1 MADQKPSNRERVK
14 EIVSSIEQNI
24 QDLFQ
29 SERYFD
35 YLRTMSRFHSYSVNN
50 TILIHMQR
58 PHASMPAAGFNKWKQ
73 FGRHVKKGEK
83 GLTIIAPTPLK
94 KKIEEMRL
102 DPDTNAPVLDP
113 DGNIIMDEKTV
124 EIPLFKPVKVFTADQ
139 TEGKA
144 LPSLAT
150 DLTGNVQQYEAF
162 MEALRRTSPMPI
174 AFGPLDTDTDGLCS
188 FTRQTITIR
197 EGMSQVQTVCATVHE
212 IGHAVLHD
220 REKDRLSAAAGN
232 TDKEP
237 PKAKDKNTM
246 EVEAESVSF
255 AVCQYYGID
264 TSANSMGY
272 IAGWSRD
279 KSLPE
284 LKASLETITKTVSG
298 LISTIDRHFAEI
310 CKERGIDL
318 TTQPEQPEQA
328 GLDTL
333 EQFAADLYDYMDQ
346 LHQTGILERPF
357 TLDPREQAVSDLISE
372 MQTGYFD
379 GVRGPLTYL
388 VEHNSLITAQTM
400 LDRLDGLVQKQAVT
414 VAEQSDT
421 PEKFVSDLCGY
432 LVELQEAGLI
442 PAPNNAD
449 LREKAKMEEALMPSM
464 LNGSFSS
471 FRSILNDAAQ
481 HTDRPAT
488 AVLRDRLEKLS
499 DQWDAALVCKIQP
512 VFGADSTVDR
522 SAVQTYYERDGQLRP
537 FKAVF
542 VGTMAE
548 CQRVVA
554 GLEAGAI
561 TMRDVR
567 QPDFEAPS
575 LPEQKYVYELKATGI
590 SGQSF
595 IEVQERT
602 EQGTLLPGKPL
613 FCGTDDVCAGLLE
626 QLNNGTLQRDDFFT
640 VVAAR
645 VSPYTLQD
653 GAELD
658 ALVGPDDKVYLGR
671 RDHYDN
677 RGHYLNNDNSL
688 MHISD
693 NDRVFNVISGVD
705 RPRTQEELQ
714 ATGYFTQEELEN
726 FAALPLH
733 AEGEPEQ
740 TAPDVPAPPEQADEA
755 LYLLDDSVYLYIQA
769 SDEGWDYTLY
779 TKHDMEQLD
788 GGQLDTPGLSIP
800 DVVEHIRK
808 MEEIGTLAVDL
819 APMEVL
825 EELRDRS
832 GHALEAAVES
842 VRPEQGRDY
851 AGELREH
858 FAQED
863 AVLWDTSLDEYPMPD
878 SSMTLD
884 DLAALGYEETDL
896 LPLSRERGAELVD
909 RDMTVYMVRTGENPE
924 MVFDREDLMEQP
936 EGVMFAIPREEWEAS
951 QDFRQAV
958 ADRMNHQE
966 EREKAFLEHGGD
978 CFAIYQ
984 LRFEAETL
992 RLHYEPLNI
1001 ILMQG
1006 FTVQRSNYDLSY
1018 TAPLSEVNSA
1028 DEALARLWNVFNND
1042 HPADYQR
1049 PSMSVSDIIAIRL
1062 NGVLTCHYC
1071 DSYGFKQLPDFLQ
1084 PENYL
1089 KNAEMSLEDDL
1100 GMIDGIIN
1108 NGPKATVAELEQQA
1122 RSGQSISLTDLA
1134 EAQRREQEEKKSVLA
1149 KLNAAP
1155 PQQGRKKTAPKKSAE
1170 RER

>member
-102 DPDTNAPVLDP
+102 DPDTKAPVLDG

-139 TEGKA
+139 TEGKP

-150 DLTGNVQQYEAF
+150 GLTGDVQQYEAF

-174 AFGPLDTDTDGLCS
+174 SFAALAPDTDGVCS
-188 FTRQTITIR
+188 FTKQTISIR

-232 TDKEP
+232 ADP

-298 LISTIDRHFAEI
+298 LINTIDRHFAEI

-318 TTQPEQPEQA
+318 TAQPEQA
-328 GLDTL
+328 GPDTL

-357 TLDPREQAVSDLISE
+357 TLDPREQSIADLVTE

-388 VEHNSLITAQTM
+388 VEHNSLMTAKAM
-400 LDRLDGLVQKQAVT
+400 LERLDGLVQERTAPA
-414 VAEQSDT
+414 AELTDT

-432 LVELQEAGLI
+432 LAELQEARLI
-442 PAPNNAD
+442 PLPNNVE
-449 LREKAKMEEALMPSM
+449 LREKENMAEALLPSM
-464 LNGSFSS
+464 LNGSFNG

-481 HTDRPAT
+481 HTERPET

-499 DQWDAALVCKIQP
+499 DQWDAALICKVQP
-512 VFGADSTVDR
+512 VFGVDSAVDR
-522 SAVQTYYERDGQLRP
+522 SSVQTYHRRNGQLYP
-537 FKAVF
+537 FNVVF
-542 VGTMAE
+542 VGTVDE

-554 GLEAGAI
+554 GLEAGII

-567 QPDFEAPS
+567 QPDFEPPS
-575 LPEQKYVYELKATGI
+575 PPEQ
-590 SGQSF
+590 S
-595 IEVQERT
+595 
-602 EQGTLLPGKPL
+602 
-613 FCGTDDVCAGLLE
+613 
-626 QLNNGTLQRDDFFT
+626 
-640 VVAAR
+640 
-645 VSPYTLQD
+645 
-653 GAELD
+653 
-658 ALVGPDDKVYLGR
+658 
-671 RDHYDN
+671 
-677 RGHYLNNDNSL
+677 
-688 MHISD
+688 
-693 NDRVFNVISGVD
+693 
-705 RPRTQEELQ
+705 
-714 ATGYFTQEELEN
+714 
-726 FAALPLH
+726 
-733 AEGEPEQ
+733 
-740 TAPDVPAPPEQADEA
+740 APAVPAPPEQADTI
-755 LYLLDDSVYLYIQA
+755 L
-769 SDEGWDYTLY
+769 
-779 TKHDMEQLD
+779 
-788 GGQLDTPGLSIP
+788 
-800 DVVEHIRK
+800 
-808 MEEIGTLAVDL
+808 
-819 APMEVL
+819 
-825 EELRDRS
+825 
-832 GHALEAAVES
+832 
-842 VRPEQGRDY
+842 PE
-851 AGELREH
+851 
-858 FAQED
+858 
-863 AVLWDTSLDEYPMPD
+863 TSLDEYPMPD

-884 DLAALGYEETDL
+884 GLAELGYSGTDL

-909 RDMTVYMVRTGENPE
+909 RDMTVYMVRTGEAPE

-936 EGVMFAIPREEWEAS
+936 EGVMFAVPREEWEDS
-951 QDFRQAV
+951 PDFRQAV
-958 ADRMNHQE
+958 AGRMDWQEDR
-966 EREKAFLEHGGD
+966 ERAFLNHGGD

-984 LRFEAETL
+984 VKLDGDDSLRDI
-992 RLHYEPLNI
+992 RYESLDWLNSI
-1001 ILMQG
+1001 G
-1006 FTVQRSNYDLSY
+1006 RKVERGNYDLAY

-1028 DEALARLWNVFNND
+1028 DEALERLWYVFNND

-1062 NGVLTCHYC
+1062 DGVLTCHYC
-1071 DSYGFKQLPDFLQ
+1071 DSYGFKQLPDFIQ

-1122 RSGQSISLTDLA
+1122 RSGQPISLTDLA
-1134 EAQRREQEEKKSVLA
+1134 EAQRQEQGEKKSVLA

-1155 PQQGRKKTAPKKSAE
+1155 PQQDRKKTAPKKSAE

>member
-14 EIVSSIEQNI
+14 EIVASIEQNI

-102 DPDTNAPVLDP
+102 DPDTKAPVRDR

-139 TEGKA
+139 TEGKP

-150 DLTGNVQQYEAF
+150 GLTGDVQQYEAF

-174 AFGPLDTDTDGLCS
+174 SFVSLAPDTDGVCS
-188 FTRQTITIR
+188 FTKQTISIR

-232 TDKEP
+232 TDKDP

-298 LISTIDRHFAEI
+298 LINTIDRHFAEI

-318 TTQPEQPEQA
+318 TAQPEQA
-328 GLDTL
+328 GPDTL

-357 TLDPREQAVSDLISE
+357 TLDPREQSIADLVTE

-388 VEHNSLITAQTM
+388 VEHNSLMTAKAM
-400 LDRLDGLVQKQAVT
+400 LERLDGLVQERTAPA
-414 VAEQSDT
+414 AELTDT

-432 LVELQEAGLI
+432 LAELQEARLI
-442 PAPNNAD
+442 PLPNNAE
-449 LREKAKMEEALMPSM
+449 LREKENMAEALLPSM
-464 LNGSFSS
+464 LNGSFNG

-481 HTDRPAT
+481 HTERPET

-499 DQWDAALVCKIQP
+499 DQWDAALVYKIEP
-512 VFGADSTVDR
+512 IFGAGSTVDR
-522 SAVQTYYERDGQLRP
+522 SAVQTYRKQNDQLTP
-537 FKAVF
+537 YKLVF
-542 VGTMAE
+542 TGTAAE

-554 GLEAGAI
+554 GLEAG
-561 TMRDVR
+561 TFTLRDMR
-567 QPDFEAPS
+567 QPDFEPPS
-575 LPEQKYVYELKATGI
+575 PPGQRYVYKMDVNPRMVNADDQHFIQEYEKTDKETLIPSQILFMGKA
-590 SGQSF
+590 
-595 IEVQERT
+595 
-602 EQGTLLPGKPL
+602 
-613 FCGTDDVCAGLLE
+613 DVCAGLLD
-626 QLNNGTLQRDDFFT
+626 QLNNGTLRRDDFFT

-645 VSPYTLQD
+645 ISPYTAKD

-705 RPRTQEELQ
+705 RPRTQDELQ

-733 AEGEPEQ
+733 VEDEPEQ
-740 TAPDVPAPPEQADEA
+740 SAPAVPAPSEQAEEA

-769 SDEGWDYTLY
+769 SDGGWGYTLY
-779 TKHDMEQLD
+779 TKHDMAQLD
-788 GGQLDTPGLSIP
+788 GGQLDSPGLSIP
-800 DVVEHIRK
+800 DVVEHIRRT
-808 MEEIGTLAVDL
+808 EEIGTLAVDL

-825 EELRDRS
+825 EELR
-832 GHALEAAVES
+832 
-842 VRPEQGRDY
+842 
-851 AGELREH
+851 EH
-858 FAQED
+858 LSQKD
-863 AVLWDTSLDEYPMPD
+863 AVQPDTTLDEYPMPD

-884 DLAALGYEETDL
+884 GLAELGYSGTDL

-909 RDMTVYMVRTGENPE
+909 RDMTVYMVRTGEAPE

-936 EGVMFAIPREEWEAS
+936 EGVMFAVPREEWEDS
-951 QDFRQAV
+951 PDFRQAV
-958 ADRMNHQE
+958 AGRMDWQEDR
-966 EREKAFLEHGGD
+966 ERAFLNHGGD

-984 LRFEAETL
+984 VKLDGDDSLRDI
-992 RLHYEPLNI
+992 RYESLDWLNSI
-1001 ILMQG
+1001 G
-1006 FTVQRSNYDLSY
+1006 RKVERGNYDLAY

-1028 DEALARLWNVFNND
+1028 DEALERLWYVFNND

-1062 NGVLTCHYC
+1062 DGVLTCHYC
-1071 DSYGFKQLPDFLQ
+1071 DSYGFKQLPDFIQ

-1122 RSGQSISLTDLA
+1122 RSGQPISLTDLA
-1134 EAQRREQEEKKSVLA
+1134 EAQRREQGEKKSVLA

-1155 PQQGRKKTAPKKSAE
+1155 PQKDRKKTAPKKSAE

>member
-102 DPDTNAPVLDP
+102 DPDTKAPVRDR

-139 TEGKA
+139 TEGKP

-150 DLTGNVQQYEAF
+150 DLTGDVQQYEAF

-174 AFGPLDTDTDGLCS
+174 SFAPLAPDTDGVCS
-188 FTRQTITIR
+188 FTKQTISIR

-318 TTQPEQPEQA
+318 TAQPEQPEQA
-328 GLDTL
+328 GPDTL

-346 LHQTGILERPF
+346 LHQTGILEHPF
-357 TLDPREQAVSDLISE
+357 TLDPREQSIADFVSE
-372 MQTGYFD
+372 MQTGYFE
-379 GVRGPLTYL
+379 GVRGPLAYL

-400 LDRLDGLVQKQAVT
+400 LDRLDGLIQKQAVT

-432 LVELQEAGLI
+432 LVELQDAGLI
-442 PAPNNAD
+442 PSPNNAD
-449 LREKAKMEEALMPSM
+449 FCDPAKLEEALLPSM
-464 LNGSFSS
+464 LNGSFIG
-471 FRSILNDAAQ
+471 FRSILSDVAQ

-499 DQWDAALVCKIQP
+499 DQWDAALICKIQP
-512 VFGADSTVDR
+512 LFGVDSAVDR
-522 SAVQTYYERDGQLRP
+522 MAVQTYHRRNGQLYP
-537 FKAVF
+537 FKPVF

-554 GLEAGAI
+554 GLEAGTI

-567 QPDFEAPS
+567 QPDFEPPS
-575 LPEQKYVYELKATGI
+575 PPEQKYVYELKATGI

-613 FCGTDDVCAGLLE
+613 FCGTDDMCAGLLE

-645 VSPYTLQD
+645 ISPYTTKD

-677 RGHYLNNDNSL
+677 RGHYLNNDHSL
-688 MHISD
+688 MHISN
-693 NDRVFNVISGVD
+693 NDRVFNVISGMD
-705 RPRTQEELQ
+705 RPRTQDELQ
-714 ATGYFTQEELEN
+714 ATGYFSQEELEN

-733 AEGEPEQ
+733 AEAEPEQ
-740 TAPDVPAPPEQADEA
+740 TAPDVPAPPEQEGAA
-755 LYLLDDSVYLYIQA
+755 L
-769 SDEGWDYTLY
+769 
-779 TKHDMEQLD
+779 
-788 GGQLDTPGLSIP
+788 P
-800 DVVEHIRK
+800 
-808 MEEIGTLAVDL
+808 
-819 APMEVL
+819 
-825 EELRDRS
+825 
-832 GHALEAAVES
+832 
-842 VRPEQGRDY
+842 
-851 AGELREH
+851 
-858 FAQED
+858 
-863 AVLWDTSLDEYPMPD
+863 DTSLDEYPMPD
-878 SSMTLD
+878 SSMTPD
-884 DLAALGYEETDL
+884 SLAALGYEETDL

-951 QDFRQAV
+951 PDFRQAV

-992 RLHYEPLNI
+992 RLRYEPLNI

-1071 DSYGFKQLPDFLQ
+1071 DSCGFKQLPDFLQ

-1089 KNAEMSLEDDL
+1089 KNAEVSLEDDL

-1108 NGPKATVAELEQQA
+1108 NGQKATVAELEQQA

-1134 EAQRREQEEKKSVLA
+1134 EAQRREQGEKKSVLA

>member
-35 YLRTMSRFHSYSVNN
+35 YLRTMSRLHSYSVNN

-102 DPDTNAPVLDP
+102 DPDTKAPVLDG

-139 TEGKA
+139 TEGKP

-150 DLTGNVQQYEAF
+150 GLTGDVQQYEAF

-174 AFGPLDTDTDGLCS
+174 SFVSLAPDTDGVCS
-188 FTRQTITIR
+188 FTKQTISIR

-232 TDKEP
+232 TDKDP

-298 LISTIDRHFAEI
+298 LINTIDRHFAEI

-318 TTQPEQPEQA
+318 TAQPEQA
-328 GLDTL
+328 GPDTL

-357 TLDPREQAVSDLISE
+357 TLDPREQSIADLVTE

-388 VEHNSLITAQTM
+388 VEHNSLMTAKAM
-400 LDRLDGLVQKQAVT
+400 LERLDGLVQERTAPA
-414 VAEQSDT
+414 AELADT

-432 LVELQEAGLI
+432 LAELQEARLI
-442 PAPNNAD
+442 PLPNNVE
-449 LREKAKMEEALMPSM
+449 LREKENMAEALLPSM
-464 LNGSFSS
+464 LNGSFNG

-481 HTDRPAT
+481 HTERPET

-499 DQWDAALVCKIQP
+499 DQWDAALICKVQP
-512 VFGADSTVDR
+512 VFGVDSAVDH
-522 SAVQTYYERDGQLRP
+522 SAVQTYHRRNGQLYP
-537 FKAVF
+537 FNVVF
-542 VGTMAE
+542 VGTVDE

-554 GLEAGAI
+554 GLEAGII

-567 QPDFEAPS
+567 QPDFEPPS
-575 LPEQKYVYELKATGI
+575 PPEQ
-590 SGQSF
+590 S
-595 IEVQERT
+595 
-602 EQGTLLPGKPL
+602 
-613 FCGTDDVCAGLLE
+613 
-626 QLNNGTLQRDDFFT
+626 
-640 VVAAR
+640 
-645 VSPYTLQD
+645 
-653 GAELD
+653 
-658 ALVGPDDKVYLGR
+658 
-671 RDHYDN
+671 
-677 RGHYLNNDNSL
+677 
-688 MHISD
+688 
-693 NDRVFNVISGVD
+693 
-705 RPRTQEELQ
+705 
-714 ATGYFTQEELEN
+714 
-726 FAALPLH
+726 
-733 AEGEPEQ
+733 
-740 TAPDVPAPPEQADEA
+740 APAVPAPPEQADTI
-755 LYLLDDSVYLYIQA
+755 L
-769 SDEGWDYTLY
+769 
-779 TKHDMEQLD
+779 
-788 GGQLDTPGLSIP
+788 
-800 DVVEHIRK
+800 
-808 MEEIGTLAVDL
+808 
-819 APMEVL
+819 
-825 EELRDRS
+825 
-832 GHALEAAVES
+832 
-842 VRPEQGRDY
+842 PE
-851 AGELREH
+851 
-858 FAQED
+858 
-863 AVLWDTSLDEYPMPD
+863 TSLDEYPMPD

-884 DLAALGYEETDL
+884 GLAELGYSGTDL

-909 RDMTVYMVRTGENPE
+909 RDMTVYMVRTGEAPE

-936 EGVMFAIPREEWEAS
+936 EGVMFAVPREEWEDS
-951 QDFRQAV
+951 PDFRQAV
-958 ADRMNHQE
+958 ADRMDRQE
-966 EREKAFLEHGGD
+966 DRERAFLNHGGD

-984 LRFEAETL
+984 VKLDGDDSLRDI
-992 RLHYEPLNI
+992 RYESLDWLNSI
-1001 ILMQG
+1001 G
-1006 FTVQRSNYDLSY
+1006 RKVERGNYDLAY

-1028 DEALARLWNVFNND
+1028 DEALERLWYVFNND

-1062 NGVLTCHYC
+1062 DGVLTCHYC
-1071 DSYGFKQLPDFLQ
+1071 DSYGFKQLPDFIQ

-1122 RSGQSISLTDLA
+1122 RSGQPISLTDLA
-1134 EAQRREQEEKKSVLA
+1134 EATHRERREKKSVLA

-1170 RER
+1170 KER

>member
-14 EIVSSIEQNI
+14 EIVASIEQNI

-29 SERYFD
+29 SEQYFD

-102 DPDTNAPVLDP
+102 DPDTKAPVLDR

-139 TEGKA
+139 TEGKP
-144 LPSLAT
+144 LPSLTA
-150 DLTGNVQQYEAF
+150 DLTGDVQQYEAF

-174 AFGPLDTDTDGLCS
+174 SFAPLEPNTDGVCS
-188 FTRQTITIR
+188 FTKQTISIR

-264 TSANSMGY
+264 TSANSLGY
-272 IAGWSRD
+272 IAGWSKD

-284 LKASLETITKTVSG
+284 LKASLETITKTVSS
-298 LISTIDRHFAEI
+298 LISTIDRHFAEV

-318 TTQPEQPEQA
+318 TAQPEQ
-328 GLDTL
+328 
-333 EQFAADLYDYMDQ
+333 
-346 LHQTGILERPF
+346 TGP
-357 TLDPREQAVSDLISE
+357 
-372 MQTGYFD
+372 
-379 GVRGPLTYL
+379 
-388 VEHNSLITAQTM
+388 
-400 LDRLDGLVQKQAVT
+400 
-414 VAEQSDT
+414 DT

-442 PAPNNAD
+442 PMPTNAD
-449 LREKAKMEEALMPSM
+449 LREKEKMEAALMPSM
-464 LNGSFSS
+464 LNGAFSG
-471 FRSILNDAAQ
+471 FHNILADVAQ
-481 HTDRPAT
+481 HTDMPTT
-488 AVLRDRLEKLS
+488 AALRDRLEKLS
-499 DQWDAALVCKIQP
+499 DQWDAALVCKIEP

-522 SAVQTYYERDGQLRP
+522 SAVQTYQEREGQLVP

-542 VGTMAE
+542 VGTAAE
-548 CQRVVA
+548 CQRIVA
-554 GLEAGAI
+554 GLEAGTI
-561 TMRDVR
+561 TLRDVR
-567 QPDFEAPS
+567 QPDFEPPAA
-575 LPEQKYVYELKATGI
+575 PEQRYIYKMDANPDLPVNGEDQHYIEIYEKPEH
-590 SGQSF
+590 GQLLF
-595 IEVQERT
+595 V
-602 EQGTLLPGKPL
+602 GTAE
-613 FCGTDDVCAGLLE
+613 VCASLLD

-645 VSPYTLQD
+645 ISPYTTKD
-653 GAELD
+653 GMELD

-677 RGHYLNNDNSL
+677 RGHYLNNDHSL

-714 ATGYFTQEELEN
+714 ATGYFSQEELEN
-726 FAALPLH
+726 FAVLPLH
-733 AEGEPEQ
+733 AENEPDQ
-740 TAPDVPAPPEQADEA
+740 TAPDVPAPPEQAEEA
-755 LYLLDDSVYLYIQA
+755 LYLLDDSVYLHIQA

-779 TKHDMEQLD
+779 TKHDMAQLD
-788 GGQLDTPGLSIP
+788 GGQLDSPGLSIT

-808 MEEIGTLAVDL
+808 AEEIGTLAVDL
-819 APMEVL
+819 APIEAL
-825 EELRDRS
+825 DKLRDRS
-832 GHALEAAVES
+832 DHALEAAVEA
-842 VRPEQGRDY
+842 VQPEQGRDY

-863 AVLWDTSLDEYPMPD
+863 AALWDTTLDEYPMPD

-884 DLAALGYEETDL
+884 DLAELGYSETDL
-896 LPLSRERGAELVD
+896 LPLSRDRGAELVD

-958 ADRMNHQE
+958 LDRMQHQP
-966 EREKAFLEHGGD
+966 EREKAFLDHAGD

-984 LRFEAETL
+984 VIFDDERRFIAFSSLE
-992 RLHYEPLNI
+992 RLHSEGYTVDRANYELA
-1001 ILMQG
+1001 
-1006 FTVQRSNYDLSY
+1006 Y
-1018 TAPLSEVNSA
+1018 TAPLP
-1028 DEALARLWNVFNND
+1028 EAPSVIVALNTLWEKFNLD
-1042 HPADYQR
+1042 HPADYRR
-1049 PSMSVSDIIAIRL
+1049 PSMSVSDIIAIKRD
-1062 NGVLTCHYC
+1062 GVVSCHYC
-1071 DSYGFKQLPDFLQ
+1071 DSVGFVEMPDFISQ
-1084 PENYL
+1084 KP
-1089 KNAEMSLEDDL
+1089 
-1100 GMIDGIIN
+1100 
-1108 NGPKATVAELEQQA
+1108 TVADLEAQVKA
-1122 RSGQSISLTDLA
+1122 GQTISLTDLA
-1134 EAQRREQEEKKSVLA
+1134 DAVHREQREKKSVLA

>member
-102 DPDTNAPVLDP
+102 DPDTKAPVLDR
-113 DGNIIMDEKTV
+113 DGNIIIDEKTV

-139 TEGKA
+139 TEGKP

-150 DLTGNVQQYEAF
+150 GLTGDVQQYEAF

-174 AFGPLDTDTDGLCS
+174 SFAPLEPNTDGVCS
-188 FTRQTITIR
+188 FTKQTISIR

-220 REKDRLSAAAGN
+220 REKNRLSAAAGN
-232 TDKEP
+232 TDKDP
-237 PKAKDKNTM
+237 PKAKDKSTM

-318 TTQPEQPEQA
+318 AAQPEQA
-328 GLDTL
+328 GPDTL

-357 TLDPREQAVSDLISE
+357 TLDPREQSIADLAAE

-388 VEHNSLITAQTM
+388 VEHNSLMTAKAM
-400 LDRLDGLVQKQAVT
+400 LERLDGLAQERTAPA
-414 VAEQSDT
+414 AELADT

-432 LVELQEAGLI
+432 LAELQEAHLL
-442 PAPNNAD
+442 PLPNNAE
-449 LREKAKMEEALMPSM
+449 LREKENMAEALLPSM

-471 FRSILNDAAQ
+471 FRDILEDAAQ
-481 HTDRPAT
+481 RAELPVT
-488 AVLRDRLEKLS
+488 ADLRDRLEKLS
-499 DQWDAALVCKIQP
+499 DQWDAALVCKIEP
-512 VFGADSTVDR
+512 IFGAGSTVDR
-522 SAVQTYYERDGQLRP
+522 SAVQTYRKQNDQLTP
-537 FKAVF
+537 YKLVF
-542 VGTMAE
+542 TGTAAE

-554 GLEAGAI
+554 GLEAG
-561 TMRDVR
+561 TFTLRDMR
-567 QPDFEAPS
+567 QPDFELPPA
-575 LPEQKYVYELKATGI
+575 PEQADPV
-590 SGQSF
+590 
-595 IEVQERT
+595 
-602 EQGTLLPGKPL
+602 
-613 FCGTDDVCAGLLE
+613 
-626 QLNNGTLQRDDFFT
+626 
-640 VVAAR
+640 
-645 VSPYTLQD
+645 
-653 GAELD
+653 
-658 ALVGPDDKVYLGR
+658 
-671 RDHYDN
+671 
-677 RGHYLNNDNSL
+677 
-688 MHISD
+688 
-693 NDRVFNVISGVD
+693 
-705 RPRTQEELQ
+705 
-714 ATGYFTQEELEN
+714 
-726 FAALPLH
+726 
-733 AEGEPEQ
+733 Q
-740 TAPDVPAPPEQADEA
+740 TAPDVPAPPEQPDEA
-755 LYLLDDSVYLYIQA
+755 LYLLDDSVYLHIQA
-769 SDEGWDYTLY
+769 SDGGWDYTLY
-779 TKHDMEQLD
+779 TKHDMAQLN
-788 GGQLDTPGLSIP
+788 GGQLDSPGLSIT
-800 DVVEHIRK
+800 DVVEHIRRT
-808 MEEIGTLAVDL
+808 EEIGTLAVDL

-825 EELRDRS
+825 EELR
-832 GHALEAAVES
+832 
-842 VRPEQGRDY
+842 
-851 AGELREH
+851 EH
-858 FAQED
+858 FTQED
-863 AVLWDTSLDEYPMPD
+863 AVQPDTTLDDYPMPD

-884 DLAALGYEETDL
+884 GLAELGYSGTDL

-909 RDMTVYMVRTGENPE
+909 RDMTVYMVRTGEAPE

-936 EGVMFAIPREEWEAS
+936 EGVMFAVPREEWEAS
-951 QDFRQAV
+951 PDFRQAV
-958 ADRMNHQE
+958 ADRMDRQE
-966 EREKAFLEHGGD
+966 DRERAFLNHGGD

-984 LRFEAETL
+984 VKLDGDDSLRDI
-992 RLHYEPLNI
+992 RYESLDWLNSI
-1001 ILMQG
+1001 G
-1006 FTVQRSNYDLSY
+1006 RKVERGNYDLAY

-1028 DEALARLWNVFNND
+1028 DEALERLWYVFNND

-1062 NGVLTCHYC
+1062 DGVLTCHYC
-1071 DSYGFKQLPDFLQ
+1071 DSYGFKQLPDFIQ

-1122 RSGQSISLTDLA
+1122 RSGQPLSLTDLA
-1134 EAQRREQEEKKSVLA
+1134 EAQRREQGEKKSVLA

-1170 RER
+1170 KER

>member
-14 EIVSSIEQNI
+14 EIVAGIEQNI
-24 QDLFQ
+24 QELFQ

-102 DPDTNAPVLDP
+102 DPDTKAPVLDR
-113 DGNIIMDEKTV
+113 DGNIIIDEKTV

-139 TEGKA
+139 TDGKP
-144 LPSLAT
+144 LPSLAAP
-150 DLTGNVQQYEAF
+150 LTGDVQQYEAF

-174 AFGPLDTDTDGLCS
+174 SFAPLDPNTDGLCS
-188 FTRQTITIR
+188 FTKQAISIR

-237 PKAKDKNTM
+237 PKAKDKRTM

-264 TSANSMGY
+264 TSANSLGY
-272 IAGWSRD
+272 IATWSKD

-298 LISTIDRHFAEI
+298 LISAIDRHFAEI

-318 TTQPEQPEQA
+318 TAQPEQA
-328 GLDTL
+328 APAAELPDTP
-333 EQFAADLYDYMDQ
+333 
-346 LHQTGILERPF
+346 ERF
-357 TLDPREQAVSDLISE
+357 VSDMFTHMQEMYEAQLISDPLGNITRNE
-372 MQTGYFD
+372 AETFYSKQLS
-379 GVRGPLTYL
+379 RGEFSSVYDL
-388 VEHNSLITAQTM
+388 
-400 LDRLDGLVQKQAVT
+400 LDSIQKQAVT
-414 VAEQSDT
+414 PTMQ
-421 PEKFVSDLCGY
+421 
-432 LVELQEAGLI
+432 ELL
-442 PAPNNAD
+442 
-449 LREKAKMEEALMPSM
+449 
-464 LNGSFSS
+464 
-471 FRSILNDAAQ
+471 
-481 HTDRPAT
+481 
-488 AVLRDRLEKLS
+488 DRLEKLELE
-499 DQWDAALVCKIQP
+499 WDAGLSYEIKSYIP
-512 VFGADSTVDR
+512 DSHVDR
-522 SAVQTYYERDGQLRP
+522 FY
-537 FKAVF
+537 
-542 VGTMAE
+542 
-548 CQRVVA
+548 
-554 GLEAGAI
+554 LEASRQADDGFRYNEVIFTGSQATCTELKQKLEEKSI
-561 TMRDVR
+561 TARAVRDLGSEDW
-567 QPDFEAPS
+567 PA
-575 LPEQKYVYELKATGI
+575 PEQKYMYEMKATGI
-590 SGQSF
+590 AGQSF
-595 IEVQERT
+595 IEVQQRN
-602 EQGTLLPGKPL
+602 EQDTPLPGEVL
-613 FCGTDDVCAGLLE
+613 FCGTNEICAALLD
-626 QLNNGTLQRDDFFT
+626 QLNNGTLQREDFFT
-640 VVAAR
+640 VAAAR
-645 VSPYTLQD
+645 ISPYTTRD

-677 RGHYLNNDNSL
+677 RGHYLNNDHSL

-693 NDRVFNVISGVD
+693 NDRVFDVISGVD

-726 FAALPLH
+726 FANLPLH
-733 AEGEPEQ
+733 AEDEPSQ
-740 TAPDVPAPPEQADEA
+740 TAPPIPPPEQADEA
-755 LYLLDDSVYLYIQA
+755 LYLLDDSVYLHIQA

-779 TKHDMEQLD
+779 TKHDMAQID
-788 GGQLDTPGLSIP
+788 GGQLDAPGLSITG
-800 DVVEHIRK
+800 VVEHIRK
-808 MEEIGTLAVDL
+808 AEEIGTLAVAVVSL
-819 APMEVL
+819 EVL
-825 EELRDRS
+825 EELRDHAD
-832 GHALEAAVES
+832 HALAAETPQ
-842 VRPEQGRDY
+842 PEQGRDH

-863 AVLWDTSLDEYPMPD
+863 AALLDTALDEYPMPD
-878 SSMTLD
+878 STLTLD
-884 DLAALGYEETDL
+884 NLAELGYSETDL
-896 LPLSRERGAELVD
+896 LPLSRDRGAELVD

-936 EGVMFAIPREEWEAS
+936 ESVMFAIPREEWETS
-951 QDFRQAV
+951 QDFQQAV
-958 ADRMNHQE
+958 ADRIDRQE
-966 EREKAFLEHGGD
+966 DRERAFLDHSGN

-984 LRFEAETL
+984 VKLGDEESLRDIRHESLEWIQSKG
-992 RLHYEPLNI
+992 R
-1001 ILMQG
+1001 
-1006 FTVQRSNYDLSY
+1006 TVERGNYDLAY
-1018 TAPLSEVNSA
+1018 TAPLSEVKSA
-1028 DEALARLWNVFNND
+1028 DAALERLWYIFNNE
-1042 HPADYQR
+1042 HPADYQH

-1062 NGVLTCHYC
+1062 DGVLSFHYC
-1071 DSYGFKQLPDFLQ
+1071 DSYGFKQLPGFIQ

-1089 KNAEMSLEDDL
+1089 KNAEMAMEDDF

-1108 NGPKATVAELEQQA
+1108 NGPKEGPSVAELEAQVKA
-1122 RSGQSISLTDLA
+1122 GQTISLMDLA
-1134 EAQRREQEEKKSVLA
+1134 EAVKREKGEKGEKKSVLA

-1155 PQQGRKKTAPKKSAE
+1155 PQQNRKKTAPKKSAE

>member
-14 EIVSSIEQNI
+14 EIVASIEQNI

-769 SDEGWDYTLY
+769 SDGGWDYTLY
-779 TKHDMEQLD
+779 TKHDMAQLD
-788 GGQLDTPGLSIP
+788 GGQLDSPGLSIP
-800 DVVEHIRK
+800 DVVEHIRRT
-808 MEEIGTLAVDL
+808 EEIGTLAVDL

-825 EELRDRS
+825 EELR
-832 GHALEAAVES
+832 
-842 VRPEQGRDY
+842 
-851 AGELREH
+851 EH
-858 FAQED
+858 LSQKD
-863 AVLWDTSLDEYPMPD
+863 AVQPDTTLDEYPMPD

-884 DLAALGYEETDL
+884 GLAELGYLGTDL
-896 LPLSRERGAELVD
+896 LPLSRERG
-909 RDMTVYMVRTGENPE
+909 RSWWTG
-924 MVFDREDLMEQP
+924 
-936 EGVMFAIPREEWEAS
+936 I
-951 QDFRQAV
+951 
-958 ADRMNHQE
+958 
-966 EREKAFLEHGGD
+966 
-978 CFAIYQ
+978 
-984 LRFEAETL
+984 
-992 RLHYEPLNI
+992 
-1001 ILMQG
+1001 
-1006 FTVQRSNYDLSY
+1006 
-1018 TAPLSEVNSA
+1018 
-1028 DEALARLWNVFNND
+1028 
-1042 HPADYQR
+1042 
-1049 PSMSVSDIIAIRL
+1049 
-1062 NGVLTCHYC
+1062 
-1071 DSYGFKQLPDFLQ
+1071 
-1084 PENYL
+1084 
-1089 KNAEMSLEDDL
+1089 
-1100 GMIDGIIN
+1100 
-1108 NGPKATVAELEQQA
+1108 
-1122 RSGQSISLTDLA
+1122 
-1134 EAQRREQEEKKSVLA
+1134 
-1149 KLNAAP
+1149 
-1155 PQQGRKKTAPKKSAE
+1155 
-1170 RER
+1170 

>member
-102 DPDTNAPVLDP
+102 DPDTKAPVLDG

-139 TEGKA
+139 TEGKP

-150 DLTGNVQQYEAF
+150 GLTGDVQQYEAF

-174 AFGPLDTDTDGLCS
+174 SFASLAPDTDGVCS
-188 FTRQTITIR
+188 FTKQTISIR

-232 TDKEP
+232 ADP

-318 TTQPEQPEQA
+318 TAQPEQA
-328 GLDTL
+328 GPDTL

-357 TLDPREQAVSDLISE
+357 TLDPREQSIADLVTE

-388 VEHNSLITAQTM
+388 VEHNSLMTAKAM
-400 LDRLDGLVQKQAVT
+400 LERLDGLVQERTAPA
-414 VAEQSDT
+414 AELTDT

-432 LVELQEAGLI
+432 LAELQEARLI
-442 PAPNNAD
+442 PLPNNVE
-449 LREKAKMEEALMPSM
+449 LREKENMAEALLPSM
-464 LNGSFSS
+464 LNGSFNG

-481 HTDRPAT
+481 HTERPET

-499 DQWDAALVCKIQP
+499 DQWDAALICKVQP
-512 VFGADSTVDR
+512 VFGVDSAVDH
-522 SAVQTYYERDGQLRP
+522 SAVQTYHRRNGQLYP
-537 FKAVF
+537 FNVVF
-542 VGTMAE
+542 VGTVDE

-554 GLEAGAI
+554 GLEAGII

-567 QPDFEAPS
+567 QPDFEPPS
-575 LPEQKYVYELKATGI
+575 PPEQ
-590 SGQSF
+590 S
-595 IEVQERT
+595 
-602 EQGTLLPGKPL
+602 
-613 FCGTDDVCAGLLE
+613 
-626 QLNNGTLQRDDFFT
+626 
-640 VVAAR
+640 
-645 VSPYTLQD
+645 
-653 GAELD
+653 
-658 ALVGPDDKVYLGR
+658 
-671 RDHYDN
+671 
-677 RGHYLNNDNSL
+677 
-688 MHISD
+688 
-693 NDRVFNVISGVD
+693 
-705 RPRTQEELQ
+705 
-714 ATGYFTQEELEN
+714 
-726 FAALPLH
+726 
-733 AEGEPEQ
+733 
-740 TAPDVPAPPEQADEA
+740 APAVPAPPEQAD
-755 LYLLDDSVYLYIQA
+755 
-769 SDEGWDYTLY
+769 T
-779 TKHDMEQLD
+779 
-788 GGQLDTPGLSIP
+788 TP
-800 DVVEHIRK
+800 
-808 MEEIGTLAVDL
+808 
-819 APMEVL
+819 
-825 EELRDRS
+825 
-832 GHALEAAVES
+832 
-842 VRPEQGRDY
+842 PE
-851 AGELREH
+851 
-858 FAQED
+858 
-863 AVLWDTSLDEYPMPD
+863 TSLDEYPMPD

-884 DLAALGYEETDL
+884 GLAELGYSGTDL

-909 RDMTVYMVRTGENPE
+909 RDMTVYMVRTGEAPE

-936 EGVMFAIPREEWEAS
+936 EGVMFAVPREEWEDS
-951 QDFRQAV
+951 PDFRQAV
-958 ADRMNHQE
+958 AGRMDWQEDR
-966 EREKAFLEHGGD
+966 ERAFLNHGGD

-984 LRFEAETL
+984 VKLDGDDSLRDI
-992 RLHYEPLNI
+992 RYESLDWLNSI
-1001 ILMQG
+1001 G
-1006 FTVQRSNYDLSY
+1006 RKVERGNYDLAY

-1028 DEALARLWNVFNND
+1028 DEALERLWYVFNND

-1062 NGVLTCHYC
+1062 DGVLTCHYC
-1071 DSYGFKQLPDFLQ
+1071 DSYGFKQLPDFIQ

-1122 RSGQSISLTDLA
+1122 RSGQPISLTDLA
-1134 EAQRREQEEKKSVLA
+1134 EAQRREQGEKKSVLA

-1155 PQQGRKKTAPKKSAE
+1155 PQKDRKKTAPKKSAE

>member
-14 EIVSSIEQNI
+14 EIVASIEQNI
-24 QDLFQ
+24 QELFQ
-29 SERYFD
+29 SEKYFD

-102 DPDTNAPVLDP
+102 DPDTKAPVLDG

-139 TEGKA
+139 TEGKP

-150 DLTGNVQQYEAF
+150 GLTGDVQQYEAF

-174 AFGPLDTDTDGLCS
+174 SFASLAPDTDGVCS
-188 FTRQTITIR
+188 FTKQTISIR

-232 TDKEP
+232 ADP

-318 TTQPEQPEQA
+318 TAQPEQA
-328 GLDTL
+328 GPDTL

-357 TLDPREQAVSDLISE
+357 TLDPREQSVSDLVSE

-379 GVRGPLTYL
+379 SVRGPLTYL

-414 VAEQSDT
+414 VVEQSDT

-449 LREKAKMEEALMPSM
+449 LREKVKIEEALMPSM

-471 FRSILNDAAQ
+471 FRDILNDVAQ

-488 AVLRDRLEKLS
+488 AVLQNRLEKLS

-522 SAVQTYYERDGQLRP
+522 SAVQTYYDRDGQLFP

-554 GLEAGAI
+554 GLDAGTI

-567 QPDFEAPS
+567 QPDFEPPAP
-575 LPEQKYVYELKATGI
+575 PEQKYVYELKATGI

-613 FCGTDDVCAGLLE
+613 FCGTDDVCAGLLD

-645 VSPYTLQD
+645 ISPYTLQD

-677 RGHYLNNDNSL
+677 RGHYLNNDHSL

-726 FAALPLH
+726 FSALPLH
-733 AEGEPEQ
+733 TEGEPEQ

-755 LYLLDDSVYLYIQA
+755 LYLLDDSVYLHIQA

-779 TKHDMEQLD
+779 TKHDMAQLD
-788 GGQLDTPGLSIP
+788 GGQLDAPDLSIT
-800 DVVEHIRK
+800 DAVEHIRK

-819 APMEVL
+819 APMEIL
-825 EELRDRS
+825 DELRDRS
-832 GHALEAAVES
+832 DHALEAAVES
-842 VRPEQGRDY
+842 IQPEQGRDY

-863 AVLWDTSLDEYPMPD
+863 AALWDTSLDEYPMPD

-909 RDMTVYMVRTGENPE
+909 RDMTVYMVRTGEAPE

-936 EGVMFAIPREEWEAS
+936 EGVMFAIPREEWEVS

-966 EREKAFLEHGGD
+966 ERERDFLEHGGD

-984 LRFEAETL
+984 VKLDGEESLRDI
-992 RLHYEPLNI
+992 RYESLDWLNSI
-1001 ILMQG
+1001 G
-1006 FTVQRSNYDLSY
+1006 RRVERGNYDLAY

-1071 DSYGFKQLPDFLQ
+1071 DSYGFKQLPDFIQ

-1122 RSGQSISLTDLA
+1122 RSGQPISLTDLA
-1134 EAQRREQEEKKSVLA
+1134 EAQRREQGEKKSVLA